1 VVRPDD
7 PIYVEPAALSGART
21 RFEQLSQEFLNSKAP
36 LKTQQG
42 QILAGAGEFAADVS
56 PGATAFLLSWQ
67 AAFDVSS
74 TSAGL
79 IAANIDTTSVDLDWV
94 DRDSTITVEL

>member
-1 VVRPDD
+1 VRPDD
-7 PIYVEPAALSGART
+7 PIYVEPAALAGART
-21 RFEQLSQEFLNSKAP
+21 TFEDLSQQFVNSKAP
-36 LKTQQG
+36 LQTQHG
-42 QILAGAGEFAADVS
+42 QILEGAGEFAADVS

-79 IAANIDTTSVDLDWV
+79 IAANVDTTSVDLTRV
-94 DRDSTITVEL
+94 DRDAAITIEL